1 MALEYNT
8 SLYPP
13 LGYTFKE
20 VDGTKFRG
28 TSWVDLE
35 AKVRVY
41 REQHGKPA
49 GDVSGDILSQ
59 ICKASPSYCRQT
71 TPGPKKPSPRD
82 VRPDG
87 PRPLAHPGLVG
98 SGNIMA
104 RVSKWLNRLLDLKRK
119 GQLAFVPT
127 PEARR
132 RASICAA
139 CPRQVAVTSS
149 CGGCQTTLKFV
160 KNQILAG
167 QAPVDKTILSCSALG
182 EDAGVSIHLV
192 QAASGDGSLPAPCWR
207 RQG

>member
-28 TSWVDLE
+28 TSWADLE

-49 GDVSGDILSQ
+49 GDVSGDILRQ
-59 ICKASPSYCRQT
+59 ICKASPSYCRET
-71 TPGPKKPSPRD
+71 TPGPKKNSPRD

-104 RVSKWLNRLLDLKRK
+104 RVSRWLNKLLDLKRK
-119 GQLAFVPT
+119 GSLAFVPA

-132 RASICAA
+132 RALVCSQ
-139 CPRQVAVTSS
+139 CPKQVALSS
-149 CGGCQTTLKFV
+149 NCGGCMTTLKFV
-160 KNQILAG
+160 KGQILAG
-167 QAPVDKTILSCSALG
+167 QAPVDKLVLSCSVLA
-182 EDAGVSIHLV
+182 EDQGVGVHLV
-192 QAASGDGSLPAPCWR
+192 SPASSDPALPANCWR
-207 RQG
+207 KNG